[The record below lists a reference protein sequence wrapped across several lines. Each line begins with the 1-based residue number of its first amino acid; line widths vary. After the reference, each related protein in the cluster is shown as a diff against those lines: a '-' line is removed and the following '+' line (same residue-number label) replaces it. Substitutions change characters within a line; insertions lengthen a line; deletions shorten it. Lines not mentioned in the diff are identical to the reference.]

1 MLNIAHRGASG
12 YITENSLES
21 FNLAIEMGA
30 DIIEM
35 DIRQCKTGELVIYHN
50 LCCNGNLIDNMS
62 KDECIEQNIVIF
74 ADVLKKLSHRVK
86 IYLDLKTP
94 FLCDKERINL
104 YMSKVMEN
112 IIHIIGEKYF
122 TENEIILASF
132 DHNLI
137 KCLKKNLCYL
147 NIYPKFGLIFSS
159 NPIKYNNYNTNIC
172 DYIIQSKSSLNM
184 KFLNFCKEK
193 KIKILV
199 YTVNDNKVM
208 NLLFKTKIDGI
219 ITNYPD
225 ILNDIKMCNIV

>member
-35 DIRQCKTGELVIYHN
+35 DIRQCKTGELVVYHN

-62 KDECIEQNIVIF
+62 KDECIEQNIV
-74 ADVLKKLSHRVK
+74 VLSDILAELSHRVK
-86 IYLDLKTP
+86 IYLDLKPP
-94 FLCDKERINL
+94 FLYGKEQINL
-104 YMSKVMEN
+104 YISKVMEN
-112 IIHIIGEKYF
+112 IIHIISEKYF
-122 TENEIILASF
+122 TESEIILASF

-137 KCLKKNLCYL
+137 KCLKKNLGYL
-147 NIYPKFGLIFSS
+147 NINPKFGLIFSS

-193 KIKILV
+193 KMKILV
-199 YTVNDNKVM
+199 YTVNDKKIM
-208 NLLFKTKIDGI
+208 NLFIKTKIDGI

-225 ILNDIKMCNIV
+225 ILNDIKNAI

>member
-35 DIRQCKTGELVIYHN
+35 DIRQCKTGELVVYHN

-62 KDECIEQNIVIF
+62 KDECIEQNIV
-74 ADVLKKLSHRVK
+74 VLSDILAELSHRVK
-86 IYLDLKTP
+86 IYLDLKPP
-94 FLCDKERINL
+94 FLYGKEQINL
-104 YMSKVMEN
+104 YISKVMEN
-112 IIHIIGEKYF
+112 IIHIISEKYF
-122 TENEIILASF
+122 TESEIILASF

-137 KCLKKNLCYL
+137 KCLKKNLGYL
-147 NIYPKFGLIFSS
+147 NINPKFGLIFSS

-172 DYIIQSKSSLNM
+172 DYIIQCKSSLSI
-184 KFLNFCKEK
+184 KFLNFCKGK
-193 KIKILV
+193 KMKILV
-199 YTVNDNKVM
+199 YTVNDKKIM
-208 NLLFKTKIDGI
+208 NLLIETKIDGI

-225 ILNDIKMCNIV
+225 ILNDIKNVI

>member
-12 YITENSLES
+12 HITENSIES
-21 FNLAIEMGA
+21 FNMAIEMGA

-35 DIRQCKTGELVIYHN
+35 DIRQCKTGELVIYHD
-50 LCCNGNLIDNMS
+50 LYCNGNLIDNMS

-74 ADVLKKLSHRVK
+74 KDMIEKLTHRVK

-94 FLCDKERINL
+94 FLYNEKQMNL

-112 IIHIIGEKYF
+112 IIHIISEKYF
-122 TENEIILASF
+122 TEDDIILASF

-137 KCLKKNLCYL
+137 KSLKKSLCYL
-147 NIYPKFGLIFSS
+147 NINPKFGLIFSS

-172 DYIIQSKSSLNM
+172 DYIIQCKSSLSI
-184 KFLNFCKEK
+184 KFLNFCKGK
-193 KIKILV
+193 KMKILV
-199 YTVNDNKVM
+199 YTVNDKKIM
-208 NLLFKTKIDGI
+208 NLLIETKIDGI

-225 ILNDIKMCNIV
+225 ILNDIKNVI

>member
-12 YITENSLES
+12 HITENSLEA
-21 FNLAIEMGA
+21 FNLAIKMGA

-62 KDECIEQNIVIF
+62 KDECVEQNIVIF
-74 ADVLKKLSHRVK
+74 TDILGKLSHRVK

-94 FLCDKERINL
+94 FLYSKEKINL
-104 YMSKVMEN
+104 YISKVMEN
-112 IIHIIGEKYF
+112 IMHIISEKYF

-137 KCLKKNLCYL
+137 KCLKKSLGYL
-147 NIYPKFGLIFSS
+147 NIHPKFGLIFSS
-159 NPIKYNNYNTNIC
+159 NPIKYNNYNKTIC

-193 KIKILV
+193 KIKVFV
-199 YTVNDNKVM
+199 YTVNDNKIM
-208 NLLFKTKIDGI
+208 NSLIKVKIDGI

-225 ILNDIKMCNIV
+225 LLNDIKMSNIV